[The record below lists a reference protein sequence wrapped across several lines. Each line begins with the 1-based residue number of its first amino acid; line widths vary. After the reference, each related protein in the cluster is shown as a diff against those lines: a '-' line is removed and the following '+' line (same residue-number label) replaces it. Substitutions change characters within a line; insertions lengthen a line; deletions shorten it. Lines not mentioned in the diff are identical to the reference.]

1 MSSCCL
7 LLQIGS
13 YLIRVSERIFGYAI
27 SYRDDERCKHYLIN
41 ALEGKYQFFGSN
53 QVEHKTL
60 EELVHYHKV
69 STVVSGLRICDPFR
83 AWFEDQRALLPF

>member
-1 MSSCCL
+1 MSVICFYV

-41 ALEGKYQFFGSN
+41 ALEGVRFN
-53 QVEHKTL
+53 
-60 EELVHYHKV
+60 
-69 STVVSGLRICDPFR
+69 
-83 AWFEDQRALLPF
+83 